1 MTDRGERRAFNFL
14 NEGIFRPLKI
24 SANVSNLF
32 EEKAQQT
39 NSANAYDQA
48 ADVISRIQ
56 EVLSEVPLG
65 ADLFPNIENP
75 FKTIVIPDLV
85 GQVSE
90 TVTATTPV
98 AAAPLTTGF
107 IGQGNVNID
116 PVTRLTAS
124 EEVLLDPLEKR
135 FVKNRRTNTRL
146 T

>member
-1 MTDRGERRAFNFL
+1 MVDRGERKAFNFL
-14 NEGIFRPLKI
+14 NEGIFRPLTI
-24 SANVSNLF
+24 SRDTQELFAINAERLGMANPY
-32 EEKAQQT
+32 E
-39 NSANAYDQA
+39 QA
-48 ADVISRIQ
+48 ADVIGRIQ
-56 EVLSEVPLG
+56 EVLSAVPLD

-75 FKTIVIPDLV
+75 FKINVIPDLV

-90 TVTATTPV
+90 TVTQTAPIGAP
-98 AAAPLTTGF
+98 AATTGF

-135 FVKNRRTNTRL
+135 YVKGQRTTTRL

>member
-1 MTDRGERRAFNFL
+1 MKLSSNFSLRELTKSQTADRK
-14 NEGIFRPLKI
+14 GIDNTPT
-24 SANVSNLF
+24 
-32 EEKAQQT
+32 EEH
-39 NSANAYDQA
+39 
-48 ADVISRIQ
+48 
-56 EVLSEVPLG
+56 
-65 ADLFPNIENP
+65 IENP

-98 AAAPLTTGF
+98 ATAPLTTGF
-107 IGQGNVNID
+107 IGQGNINID

-135 FVKNRRTNTRL
+135 FVKNRRTTNTRL

>member
-1 MTDRGERRAFNFL
+1 MTDRGERRAFNAL
-14 NEGIFRPLKI
+14 NEGIFRPLK
-24 SANVSNLF
+24 VSSDVANLF
-32 EEKAQQT
+32 EENAQKT

-65 ADLFPNIENP
+65 ADLFPNIDNP
-75 FKTIVIPDLV
+75 FKAVVIPDLV
-85 GQVSE
+85 GQVSQA
-90 TVTATTPV
+90 VTQTAPIGAP
-98 AAAPLTTGF
+98 AATTGF